1 MCIGIRLTIAIAAGI
16 LLTFCGCTCAAI
28 SDTPSNALEQAA
40 AEIAIPS
47 DVQTEFDR
55 IGIETDNPESLL
67 ALSPEELLHSLLRK
81 AAQEA
86 SAPLRLCGVLLT
98 LTVLCAL
105 LGNLGDAAADGTLRR
120 IFDALC
126 SLLCIGTAASPLC
139 DLLVRTAMALD
150 QGHTFMTG
158 FIPVFGAFIAAG
170 GHVASGTAYQVC
182 VLFLT
187 EGIMQLLHGIL
198 YPVLQMSAA
207 LGIADAV
214 NPSLRLCGF
223 VNGLRT
229 AVTWI
234 LGFVMTMFAALLSVR
249 SIVASAADSL
259 ASKSVK
265 LLASGLIPIVGSAV
279 SDAYGTVQGSIRL
292 LRNGVG
298 AVGILVILWLILP
311 PLISLCLYRLIFR
324 INGIFAE
331 MAGTQPLC
339 RLYQNIQALLSAAF
353 AILVCFAVMMIVS
366 SAAVLLLLGG

>member
-1 MCIGIRLTIAIAAGI
+1 MHIGIRLTGAIAAGI
-16 LLTFCGCTCAAI
+16 LLTGCGITCAAI
-28 SDTPSNALEQAA
+28 NDTPPNALEQAA
-40 AEIAIPS
+40 AEIDIPS
-47 DVQTEFDR
+47 DVQAEFDR
-55 IGIETDNPESLL
+55 IGIATDKPESLL
-67 ALSPEELLHSLLRK
+67 TLSPEELLHNLLRT
-81 AAQEA
+81 ATQEA
-86 SAPLRLCGVLLT
+86 SAPLRLCGILLT
-98 LTVLCAL
+98 LTVLCAV
-105 LGNLGDAAADGTLRR
+105 LGNLGDAAADGALRQ

-126 SLLCIGTAASPLC
+126 TLLCVGTAASPLC
-139 DLLVRTAMALD
+139 DILIRTAQALD
-150 QGHTFMTG
+150 LGHAFMTG
-158 FIPVFGAFIAAG
+158 YIPVFGAFIAAG

-214 NPSLRLCGF
+214 NPPLRLGGF
-223 VNGLRT
+223 VSGLRT
-229 AVTWI
+229 AVTWM

-311 PLISLCLYRLIFR
+311 PLISLVLYRLIFR
-324 INGIFAE
+324 VNGIFAE
-331 MAGTQPLC
+331 MAGTKPLSQ
-339 RLYQNIQALLSAAF
+339 LYQNMQAVLSATF

>member
-1 MCIGIRLTIAIAAGI
+1 MRFCIRMSIILTIVFLMISSGI
-16 LLTFCGCTCAAI
+16 LCCAADDNPAD
-28 SDTPSNALEQAA
+28 SLQQAA
-40 AEIAIPS
+40 DSLAIPAEIDAELS
-47 DVQTEFDR
+47 R
-55 IGIETDNPESLL
+55 LGIEPGQPESLL
-67 ALSPEELLHSLLRK
+67 TLSPEEFLHSLLET
-81 AAQEA
+81 AAKEL
-86 SAPLRLCGVLLT
+86 SAPLRLCGILLT
-98 LTVLCAL
+98 LTVLTAI
-105 LGNLGDAAADGTLRR
+105 LGNLGDAAADGALRR
-120 IFDALC
+120 CFDALC
-126 SLLCIGTAASPLC
+126 TLLCIGTAASPLC
-139 DLLVRTAMALD
+139 DCLIRTAGALEN
-150 QGHTFMTG
+150 GHLFMSSY
-158 FIPVFGAFIAAG
+158 IPVFGAFIAAG
-170 GHVASGTAYQVC
+170 GHVAGGASYQVC

-214 NPSLRLCGF
+214 NPPLRLGGF
-223 VNGLRT
+223 VSGLRT
-229 AVTWI
+229 AVTWM

-311 PLISLCLYRLIFR
+311 PLISLVLYRLIFR
-324 INGIFAE
+324 VNGIFAE
-331 MAGTQPLC
+331 MAGTKPLSQ
-339 RLYQNIQALLSAAF
+339 LYQNMQAVLSAAF